1 MANRVLNMERKR
13 NRAQRAVGYHCTLG
27 DGRSVDIWVS
37 QDELE
42 MEFHGLDLKKVCR
55 LAAERAAAADIEK
68 GAVHVSRDLLIEVE
82 ERELIG
88 GRGR

>member
-1 MANRVLNMERKR
+1 MANRVLSMERKR

-27 DGRSVDIWVS
+27 DERSIAIWVS
-37 QDELE
+37 QDELDL
-42 MEFHGLDLKKVCR
+42 EFHGLDLKKVCR
-55 LAAERAAAADIEK
+55 LAAERVSEADIEK
-68 GAVHVSRDLLIEVE
+68 GEVHVSRDLLIEVE